1 MRKREWLRRD
11 WSREWCESSQPITVR
26 SETQQIEIVDFF
38 RHSSVHCS
46 RSFYRQSIR
55 IQNSHLVMGLLTSSV
70 CPLLNAQVP
79 KENYNIYI
87 NQVVLAVQLQYVQ
100 KSSTIKVTPHKELCF
115 FISTLCMFGF
125 ALYLFLF
132 VFVFSF
138 WWFFSLSFCL
148 ICFCVSKFGRNGEL
162 FKE

>member
-11 WSREWCESSQPITVR
+11 WSREQCESSQPITVR

-55 IQNSHLVMGLLTSSV
+55 IQNSYLVMGLLTSSV

-87 NQVVLAVQLQYVQ
+87 NQVVRAVQLQYVQ

-115 FISTLCMFGF
+115 LFPLCACLVLLCICSFLCFRFGGSS
-125 ALYLFLF
+125 LYLFA
-132 VFVFSF
+132 
-138 WWFFSLSFCL
+138 
-148 ICFCVSKFGRNGEL
+148 
-162 FKE
+162 